1 MTGRP
6 PITLIATELGLGRA
20 PAARLAA
27 TGLVDTLADLRLL
40 AARDQL
46 TPQPDTLVVS
56 LGPLV
61 VLDEE
66 QARDDGGWR
75 RYRGWARHLPADD
88 VARSAAGWWRAA
100 RIPRTLVAVT
110 TGGFTIGAWDV
121 AGIDDNTDGG
131 FYRFAFGSPRP
142 DLVGYRVPVTRGP
155 TARWLGGGGEQAL
168 LEDEDEH
175 D

>member
-1 MTGRP
+1 VTGRP
-6 PITLIATELGLGRA
+6 PITLIAAELGLGRA

-27 TGLVDTLADLRLL
+27 TGLVDTLADLREL
-40 AARDQL
+40 AAREQL
-46 TPQPDTLVVS
+46 APQAGTLVVS

-61 VLDEE
+61 VLDEKM
-66 QARDDGGWR
+66 ARDDGGWR
-75 RYRGWARHLPADD
+75 SYRGWARHLPADD

-121 AGIDDNTDGG
+121 AGIDDITDGG

-168 LEDEDEH
+168 LEDEH